1 MDRTKL
7 LQLIEEESSAQRKQY
22 QSNDNF
28 KQLKREGLLLHPI
41 HISKKTFGYLDYP
54 EFSFKV
60 PFQQNSQLFKSGSP
74 IEIVTEKE
82 RYKALLI
89 NFDGRSGEC
98 RLFKSDFP
106 DELNDGSIGLQL
118 AYDEHTNDVMMHAIK
133 HIESNKRTFNLFSKI
148 YSDYTLDASTT
159 KDVTISYKNQSLN
172 ASQQQAIN
180 HLVPI
185 QSIGVLH
192 GPPGTGKTT
201 TLVEIVYQKLIKGQK
216 ILLSAPSNAAID
228 HIGHQLIK
236 NNVEFIRLGNNA
248 KVDDTIRPFTIE
260 GLMEASNL
268 QQKLKKLRIQSEQFR
283 KMASAYKRNFG
294 KDERDQRKLLIQEVK
309 NIRAHIQDVQKDF
322 VNECLTKTRVLI
334 GTPVSIYDAK
344 LEYDSFDSLI
354 IDEAA
359 QCLDPLI
366 WAIAPLA
373 HQLVLIG
380 DPNQLPPTVI
390 AQNDLSITLIERLIK
405 TNKQVNLLDVQY
417 RMPEPI
423 MKFSND
429 HFYDG
434 KLKTDWKAQM
444 DFEYKFYDTAGI
456 EAWEK
461 EDQETGSIY
470 NEEEVQFVK
479 QLIEQKGISAENT
492 MVIAPYSAQVAQLR
506 QVIPQYKCS
515 TIDSIQGQE
524 AENVILSLVRSNTTH
539 SIGFLRDYR
548 RMNVALTRSKRN
560 FFIIGDS
567 TTLSNDLF
575 YSELINHFEKTNS
588 YDSIYTLIYP

>member
-7 LQLIEEESSAQRKQY
+7 LQLIEEESSAQRKRY

-41 HISKKTFGYLDYP
+41 HISKKTYGYLDYP

-216 ILLSAPSNAAID
+216 ILISAPSNAAID

-322 VNECLTKTRVLI
+322 VNDCLTKTRILI

-344 LEYDSFDSLI
+344 LEYDSFDSLL

-380 DPNQLPPTVI
+380 DPYQLPPTVI

-429 HFYDG
+429 HFYNG
-434 KLKTDWKAQM
+434 KLKTDWNAEM
-444 DFEYKFYDTAGI
+444 DYEYKFYDTAGI
-456 EAWEK
+456 DAWEK

-479 QLIEQKGISAENT
+479 QLIEQKGISTEST
-492 MVIAPYSAQVAQLR
+492 VVIAPYSAQVAQLR
-506 QVIPQYKCS
+506 QALPQYKCS

-575 YSELINHFEKTNS
+575 YNNLIRHFEQTNS
-588 YDSIYTLIYP
+588 YDSIYTLIYQ

>member
-148 YSDYTLDASTT
+148 YSDYTLDASTS

>member
-7 LQLIEEESSAQRKQY
+7 LQLIEEESSAQRKRY

-41 HISKKTFGYLDYP
+41 HISKKTYGYLDYP

-74 IEIVTEKE
+74 IEIVTDKE

-148 YSDYTLDASTT
+148 YTDYTLDASTT
-159 KDVTISYKNQSLN
+159 KDVTLSYRNQTLN
-172 ASQQQAIN
+172 ASQKQAVN

-185 QSIGVLH
+185 QAIGVLH

-201 TLVEIVYQKLIKGQK
+201 TLVEIVYQKLITGQK
-216 ILLSAPSNAAID
+216 IIISAPSNAAID

-236 NNVEFIRLGNNA
+236 NNIEFIRLGNNA

-260 GLMEASNL
+260 GMMEASNL

-309 NIRAHIQDVQKDF
+309 NIRAHIQEVQKDF

-344 LEYDSFDSLI
+344 LEYDSFDSLL

-380 DPNQLPPTVI
+380 DPHQLPPTVI

-405 TNKQVNLLDVQY
+405 TNDQVNLLDVQY

-423 MKFSND
+423 MQFSND
-429 HFYDG
+429 QFYDG
-434 KLKTDWKAQM
+434 KLKTDWKAEL
-444 DFEYKFYDTAGI
+444 DFDYKFYDTAGI

-479 QLIEQKGISAENT
+479 QLIEQKEISADNT
-492 MVIAPYSAQVAQLR
+492 VIIAPYSAQVAQLR
-506 QVIPQYKCS
+506 QALPQFKCS

-575 YSELINHFEKTNS
+575 YNNLIKHFEQTNS
-588 YDSIYTLIYP
+588 YDSIYSLIYQ